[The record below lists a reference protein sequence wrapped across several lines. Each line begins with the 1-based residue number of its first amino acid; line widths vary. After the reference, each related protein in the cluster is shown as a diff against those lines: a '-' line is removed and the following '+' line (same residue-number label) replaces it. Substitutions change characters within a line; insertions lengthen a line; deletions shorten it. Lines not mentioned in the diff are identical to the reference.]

1 MANQKYEI
9 EKHSVET
16 VLSWIKTKE
25 VVIPEIQRPFVW
37 KATQVRDLIDSLYN
51 GYPVGYLIVSR
62 SHEMRLKD
70 GTMSKGQRILIDG
83 QQRVTALMASIL
95 GMSVLN
101 NQYKKRTIRIAYN
114 PFAKDDENLFEVQDQ
129 SHLKSKKWIE
139 DISIF
144 FNDEFDDYTFIEDF
158 CSVNPEMDR
167 RELNR
172 KIKKIIDIKTKDLG
186 IIELSSSLD
195 IDIVT
200 DVFIRI
206 NSKGAVLSQAD
217 FAMSKIAADEKY
229 GGNMLRKAIDYFC
242 HVAIEPSFYD
252 TILKNDTSFIESE
265 FGKEMAWLRNDNE
278 SIFDPSYEDML
289 RVSFVHMFSRGK
301 LKDLVS
307 LLSGRDFETRD
318 YKEEIAEESFS
329 KLTEGIKHFMH
340 QYYFE
345 QFILAIK
352 SAGFINS
359 KLINSQ
365 NALDFSYVVYLKLAL
380 SGEVDKTKIKRCVA
394 KWFTMSILTGR
405 YSSSPETRMDQD
417 IRNIND
423 KGVINYLN
431 EIENAELSDAFWDFG
446 LPQKLD
452 TPNSTAPALSTFFA
466 AQIVKGDKGLF
477 SPNSSVRDLFGV
489 SDVHHIFP
497 KDYLKKTEFLDNR
510 SIYNQVANYT
520 YLDTPIN
527 IAVGNKEP
535 NIYFKE
541 AFESALKD
549 GIVYGNHMSV
559 DELKSNLIEN
569 CIPLDIVNW
578 DYNDYRNKFLVE
590 RRKLMAKKIK
600 EYYNNL

>member
-144 FNDEFDDYTFIEDF
+144 FNDEFDDYIFIEDF

-527 IAVGNKEP
+527 IAVGNKAP